1 MRTLALALVGVLAL
15 SPMAFQQAQAQSGS
29 QTQAAKKK
37 AAVAKKAPARKAQP
51 KKKTVVRAK
60 KAPVKSKVPVA
71 AAAAAVPA
79 VVAPLSAADMAV
91 APKVY
96 TGQIRCSDGG
106 NVTIT
111 PDAQHAGYFRV
122 AAEGHNYFMH
132 PVVSQTGAVRM
143 EDTGA
148 GAVWL
153 QLGNKSMLLDQRIGT
168 RVADGCESK
177 EQVDFVAHM
186 DEHPAPDLLG
196 LDKK

>member
-1 MRTLALALVGVLAL
+1 MKTLALALAGVLAL
-15 SPMAFQQAQAQSGS
+15 SPMAFQQAQAQPAS

-37 AAVAKKAPARKAQP
+37 ATAAKKAPVHKAQP

-60 KAPVKSKVPVA
+60 KAPVKAKAPA
-71 AAAAAVPA
+71 AAAAIVPA
-79 VVAPLSAADMAV
+79 VVAPLSAADLAV

-106 NVTIT
+106 NVTVT
-111 PDAQHAGYFRV
+111 PDAQHAGYFHV
-122 AAEGHNYFMH
+122 AAEGHNYYMH

-143 EDTGA
+143 EDAGA

-186 DEHPAPDLLG
+186 DQHPAPDLLG